1 MKLQTGEVN
10 SEAVN
15 ELNVVATE
23 MVNASDVAETNGI
36 AGETAQ

>member
-10 SEAVN
+10 SEAVY
-15 ELNVVATE
+15 ELKVVATE
-23 MVNASDVAETNGI
+23 MGNASDVAETNGI